1 MKSIVSIL
9 IVVVLL
15 LGAAFGAQAKSEAK
29 QYYQVSADS
38 LNVRNDPSEK
48 GEVIAS
54 LRKGDVVEVSDE
66 AHGWL
71 QVALNKTSGWVAGY
85 YLVKTGSGGG
95 KTTVSSG
102 SSGAKSSAQTVQADS
117 LRMRKGP
124 GTGYS
129 VVGGLYKGEAVTVI
143 DRDGDW
149 VKVKTPDGQQGWV
162 ASQYI
167 GEGGGSSSGSGDSSS
182 SGRLNGKLIVLDPG
196 HGGDDPG
203 MIGKESEAQE
213 KDLNLETAFILA
225 DYLRDLGAR
234 VILTRSEDVK
244 PSLPERVKI
253 SENNGADAFISIH
266 YNSSTK
272 NTSGTLTF
280 YNKGKDKALARAIE
294 SELAEGAGGL
304 RSNGISFGD
313 YHVLRENSQVS
324 ALVELGFLSNEKD
337 ERIVRTKDYKRKAA
351 KAIADGL
358 VDYFN

>member
-15 LGAAFGAQAKSEAK
+15 LGAAFSAQAKSEAK
-29 QYYQVSADS
+29 QYYQVSTDS

-48 GEVIAS
+48 GAVVGS
-54 LRKGDVVEVSDE
+54 LRKGDIVEVSDE

-85 YLVKTGSGGG
+85 YLVKTSSGG
-95 KTTVSSG
+95 KTNVSSG
-102 SSGAKSSAQTVQADS
+102 GSGAKSSALTVQADS

-124 GTGYS
+124 GTGYA
-129 VVGGLYKGEAVTVI
+129 VVGGLYRGEAVTVLE
-143 DRDGDW
+143 RDGDW

-167 GEGGGSSSGSGDSSS
+167 GAGSGSSASSGSRSS
-182 SGRLNGKLIVLDPG
+182 SGRLNGKVIVLDPG

-203 MIGKESEAQE
+203 MIGKDSETQE

-234 VILTRSEDVK
+234 VVLTRSEDVK

-253 SENNGADAFISIH
+253 SENNGADAFVSIH
-266 YNSSTK
+266 YNSSKK

-280 YNKGKDKALARAIE
+280 YNKSKDEALARAIE

-304 RSNGISFGD
+304 RSNGVSFGD
-313 YHVLRENSQVS
+313 YHVLRENDQVS

-358 VDYFN
+358 VNYFN

>member
-9 IVVVLL
+9 IVVVLV
-15 LGAAFGAQAKSEAK
+15 LGATFGVQAKSESK
-29 QYYQVSADS
+29 VFYQVSTDS

-48 GEVIAS
+48 GAIVGS

-66 AHGWL
+66 THGWF

-85 YLVKTGSGGG
+85 YLVKASSG
-95 KTTVSSG
+95 KQTTVSSG
-102 SSGAKSSAQTVQADS
+102 TSSVKAGAQTVQADS

-124 GTGYS
+124 GTGYA

-162 ASQYI
+162 AAQYI
-167 GEGGGSSSGSGDSSS
+167 GEGGGSRSSSGAGSS

-234 VILTRSEDVK
+234 VVLTRSEDVK

-280 YNKGKDKALARAIE
+280 YNKSKDKALARAIE

-358 VDYFN
+358 VQYFN

>member
-1 MKSIVSIL
+1 MKSICSVL

-15 LGAAFGAQAKSEAK
+15 LGAAFSVQAKSESK
-29 QYYQVSADS
+29 LYYQVSTDS

-48 GEVIAS
+48 GEIIGS

-66 AHGWL
+66 AHGWF
-71 QVALNKTSGWVAGY
+71 QVALSKTSGWVAGY
-85 YLVKTGSGGG
+85 YLVKTGSG
-95 KTTVSSG
+95 KKASVSSG
-102 SSGAKSSAQTVQADS
+102 SSSAKSSALTVQADS

-124 GTGYS
+124 GTSYT
-129 VVGGLYKGEAVTVI
+129 VVGGLYRGEAVTVM

-162 ASQYI
+162 AAQYI
-167 GEGGGSSSGSGDSSS
+167 GEGSGSGSSSGASSS

-203 MIGKESEAQE
+203 MIGKETEIQE
-213 KDLNLETAFILA
+213 KDLNLDTAFILA

-244 PSLPERVKI
+244 PSLPERVKV

-280 YNKGKDKALARAIE
+280 YNKSKDKALARAIE
-294 SELAEGAGGL
+294 SELAEGASGL
-304 RSNGISFGD
+304 RSNGVSFGD
-313 YHVLRENSQVS
+313 YHVLRENAQVS

-358 VDYFN
+358 VNYFN